1 MTSALL
7 LGATKGLG
15 LELAREGARRNLSP
29 IIYGR
34 SAGEPN
40 AITETPPGAK
50 LYVIDL
56 QSPEQVRR
64 APLPDTP
71 VDFFFWV
78 AGAFLKA
85 PLQQTDASQIDLHVD
100 LHFRGPVQFLRRF
113 LCHQA
118 EPFHLVTIGSVSSW
132 RLRED
137 EALYCGLKAAQTAFT
152 RNLAV
157 ELVRDRPG
165 SRVTL
170 INPGGLNIPT
180 FWEKWEATAPD
191 RHKFLDPVAVA
202 RIIWD
207 LAMAQREPFRETQIM
222 RRKPHGPG
230 VDPIIEHRPRCPEIP
245 GGVNQE
251 NSP

>member
-34 SAGEPN
+34 SASEPN
-40 AITETPPGAK
+40 AITEIPPQAV
-50 LYVIDL
+50 LYPIDL
-56 QSPEQVRR
+56 HSAERVQH
-64 APLPDTP
+64 APLPTTP
-71 VDFFFWV
+71 VAFFFWV
-78 AGAFLKA
+78 AGAFHKG
-85 PLQQTDASQIDLHVD
+85 PLQQTEPSEIDLHTD

-113 LCHQA
+113 LRHQA

-152 RNLAV
+152 RNFAV

-165 SRVTL
+165 SQVTL

-180 FWEKWEATAPD
+180 FWEKWESTAPD
-191 RHKFLDPVAVA
+191 LGGFLDPGQVA

-207 LAMAQREPFRETQIM
+207 LTLTQTEPFRETQLM
-222 RRKPHGPG
+222 RRKPHGSG
-230 VDPIIEHRPRCPEIP
+230 VDPIIEHHPRCPEVL
-245 GGVNQE
+245 GNLNQGKT
-251 NSP
+251 P